1 MVLARVGRREGEKF
15 SAGTSHP
22 AATGREIGDGEMC
35 GNAARGAASKRA
47 VPSLPWIETRPGSP
61 YFVTENGDPWTPV
74 GANEAVSWP
83 ELAGLFRRRDLPGV
97 EAHLRR
103 LRDDGVTVMRLMLEY
118 AQGEH
123 RYLEKP
129 VGTFA
134 PNMVRLWDDL
144 VAMCERTGMRLLLT
158 PYDTFFMWTR
168 WGRHPYHRR
177 NGGPCGS
184 RRTWLTCPRTR
195 EAIRGRLAFA
205 SGRWGGSPAIFAW
218 DLWNEMHP
226 EHAGGD
232 AGAFGAFIDDLG
244 PWLRAFERERHGR
257 AHPQTVSIFGPEL
270 LKHPATVEPIFRHP
284 ALDFANT
291 HLYEF
296 PAIDRPKSTVAAALA
311 VGRLMRAAV
320 LEATDGRP
328 VFDSEHGPIHLFKDK
343 KVTLPEAFDDE
354 YFRFMQWAHLAN
366 GGAGGGMRWPNRH
379 PHTLTRG
386 MREAQG
392 ALGRFLPLV
401 DWTTFRR
408 RNLNAEI
415 GVSDAGSVAAFGC
428 GDGAQAVVWLL
439 RTGSLTA
446 DGTLA
451 SVVPKKVGIVI
462 PELETGVY
470 RVLLFDTVLGRVRK
484 ECRVSHS
491 GGGLRI
497 EVEIERDLAIAIT
510 R

>member
-1 MVLARVGRREGEKF
+1 
-15 SAGTSHP
+15 
-22 AATGREIGDGEMC
+22 MC

-61 YFVTENGDPWTPV
+61 YFVTENGEAWTPV

-144 VAMCERTGMRLLLT
+144 VEMCERTGMRLLLT

-232 AGAFGAFIDDLG
+232 AEAFGAFIDDLG

-354 YFRFMQWAHLAN
+354 YFRFMQWAHLAS